1 MCDPR
6 TGALLSS
13 RLSPDCRGL
22 SGHIRNLKLPFG
34 ISIWRAKPLRPF
46 GIGDWRLPSSSTHTV
61 QQTPN
66 LRVWTRW
73 TDSTCASQC
82 TFTQICSL
90 GSGIHVFFLSRQ
102 RCYFYWWTLAVA
114 GQTELRTPFSDPDRS
129 RPTLNPPSDHESCT
143 NLTRLLCAAWFIRHT
158 KAGMSKKVCSQ
169 SVEMLLKEMR
179 WWKQK
184 WFVLFVFLGTISAG
198 SQMCSHW
205 SWLTQSWLQIN
216 QKFIIKHQNC
226 LLNLLAVKCG
236 QNSPTVDMA
245 SVKYAQNWTVFPCML
260 MHQALKA
267 SLKKQK
273 QKKKRHF

>member
-1 MCDPR
+1 MIQEQQHCCHPGYHR
-6 TGALLSS
+6 IVVGF
-13 RLSPDCRGL
+13 R
-22 SGHIRNLKLPFG
+22 G
-34 ISIWRAKPLRPF
+34 ISGTWSCPLASLSDVPSLWGPLASVTDAFLPAAHTLFNRLLTCVSELDEQTPHA
-46 GIGDWRLPSSSTHTV
+46 LPSARL
-61 QQTPN
+61 
-66 LRVWTRW
+66 LRFAAWALEFM
-73 TDSTCASQC
+73 C
-82 TFTQICSL
+82 
-90 GSGIHVFFLSRQ
+90 FFLSRQ

-114 GQTELRTPFSDPDRS
+114 GQTELRTP
-129 RPTLNPPSDHESCT
+129 PSDHESCT
-143 NLTRLLCAAWFIRHT
+143 NLTRLLCAAWFIHHT
-158 KAGMSKKVCSQ
+158 KAEMSKKVCSQ

-184 WFVLFVFLGTISAG
+184 WFVLFVFLGTISAR

-273 QKKKRHF
+273 QK